1 MTGKIKLVHSGGN
14 SVSVAVPTNAPSASE
29 VAFKLPQAD
38 GTSGQRIVTDGS
50 GNLSFASAG
59 ASGKIL
65 QVKQAVKTDT
75 SSTANFGW
83 VTIPG
88 TDETGSGSLFEVNI
102 TPAATSS
109 KILVTWGIHLS
120 VASSVYSGGL
130 KLRRDSTDLFIGDT
144 SSSRTRA
151 SNWAVGWSS
160 YANRH
165 PWFLGGTFLDSPNTT
180 SQVTYQIQYTS
191 GYNSYTVYVNRPHSL
206 WADTSAVGLTPSS
219 ITCQEVAA

>member
-1 MTGKIKLVHSGGN
+1 MSSRLIVNSIRHTG
-14 SVSVAVPTNAPSASE
+14 ASSD
-29 VAFKLPQAD
+29 ALTLD
-38 GTSGQRIVTDGS
+38 SS
-50 GNLSFASAG
+50 GNVTCNGTATGFG
-59 ASGKIL
+59 GGKIL

-75 SSTANFGW
+75 SSTTNFGW

-102 TPAATSS
+102 TPTATSS

-120 VASSVYSGGL
+120 VSSSVYSGGL

-144 SSSRTRA
+144 SSNRTRA
-151 SNWAVGWSS
+151 TNWVVGWDN

-180 SQVTYQIQYTS
+180 SQVTYHIQYTS
-191 GYNSYTVYVNRPHSL
+191 GYDSSYTVYINRPHSL
-206 WADTSAVGLTPSS
+206 WANSQSVGVTPSS
-219 ITCQEVAA
+219 ITCQEVGA

>member
-1 MTGKIKLVHSGGN
+1 MTSRLIVNQIRHTG
-14 SVSVAVPTNAPSASE
+14 ASAD
-29 VAFKLPQAD
+29 AITMDA
-38 GTSGQRIVTDGS
+38 S
-50 GNLSFASAG
+50 GNVTFPANATCSGTASG
-59 ASGKIL
+59 FGGGKIL

-75 SSTANFGW
+75 SSTTNFGW

-102 TPAATSS
+102 TPAANSS
-109 KILVTWGIHLS
+109 KILVNWGIHFA
-120 VASSVYSGGL
+120 VSSSIYSGGL

-144 SSSRTRA
+144 SGSRTRA
-151 SNWAVGWSS
+151 SNWVVGWNSHGG
-160 YANRH
+160 RH

-191 GYNSYTVYVNRPHSL
+191 GYDSNYVVYVNRPHDL
-206 WADTSAVGLTPSS
+206 WDNAKSVGVTPSS

>member
-1 MTGKIKLVHSGGN
+1 MSSRLIVNSIRHTG
-14 SVSVAVPTNAPSASE
+14 ASSD
-29 VAFKLPQAD
+29 ALTLD
-38 GTSGQRIVTDGS
+38 SS
-50 GNLSFASAG
+50 GNVTCNGTATGFG
-59 ASGKIL
+59 GGKIL

-75 SSTANFGW
+75 SSTTNFGW

-102 TPAATSS
+102 TPTATSS

-120 VASSVYSGGL
+120 VSSSVYSGGL

-144 SSSRTRA
+144 SSNRTRA
-151 SNWAVGWSS
+151 TNWVVGWDS

-180 SQVTYQIQYTS
+180 SQVTYHIQYTS
-191 GYNSYTVYVNRPHSL
+191 GYDSSYTVYINRPHSL
-206 WADTSAVGLTPSS
+206 WANSQSVGVTPSS
-219 ITCQEVAA
+219 ITCQEVGA

>member
-1 MTGKIKLVHSGGN
+1 MSSRLIVNSIRHTG
-14 SVSVAVPTNAPSASE
+14 ASSD
-29 VAFKLPQAD
+29 ALTLD
-38 GTSGQRIVTDGS
+38 SS
-50 GNLSFASAG
+50 GNVTCNGTATGFG
-59 ASGKIL
+59 GGKIL

-75 SSTANFGW
+75 SSTTNFGW

-102 TPAATSS
+102 TPTATSS

-120 VASSVYSGGL
+120 VSSSVYSGGL

-144 SSSRTRA
+144 SSNRTRA
-151 SNWAVGWSS
+151 TNWVVGWDN

-180 SQVTYQIQYTS
+180 SQVTYHIQYTS
-191 GYNSYTVYVNRPHSL
+191 GYDSSYTVYINRPHSL
-206 WADTSAVGLTPSS
+206 WANSQSVGVTPSS

>member
-1 MTGKIKLVHSGGN
+1 MAISINGSTNVITGLAVGG
-14 SVSVAVPTNAPSASE
+14 
-29 VAFKLPQAD
+29 LPD
-38 GTSGQRIVTDGS
+38 GTIDADSLASNAVTAAKLASGVG
-50 GNLSFASAG
+50 
-59 ASGKIL
+59 GKIL

-75 SSTANFGW
+75 SSTTNFGW

-88 TDETGSGSLFEVNI
+88 TDETSSGSLFEVNI

>member
-1 MTGKIKLVHSGGN
+1 MSQIKLLHSGGN
-14 SVSVAVPTNAPSASE
+14 GVILAAPSSNPASDLTL
-29 VAFKLPQAD
+29 KLPQSD
-38 GTSGQRIVTDGS
+38 GSSGQAIVTDAS
-50 GNLSFASAG
+50 GNLSFADAG
-59 ASGKIL
+59 GGKIL

-75 SSTANFGW
+75 SSTTNFGW

-102 TPAATSS
+102 TPAANSS
-109 KILVTWGIHLS
+109 KILVNWGIHFAVS
-120 VASSVYSGGL
+120 SSVYSGGL

-144 SSSRTRA
+144 SGSRTRA
-151 SNWAVGWSS
+151 SNWVVGWSS
-160 YANRH
+160 YGGRH

-191 GYNSYTVYVNRPHSL
+191 GYDSNYVVYVNRPHDL
-206 WADTSAVGLTPSS
+206 WDNAKAVGVTPSS

>member
-1 MTGKIKLVHSGGN
+1 MTSRLIVNQIRHTG
-14 SVSVAVPTNAPSASE
+14 ASAD
-29 VAFKLPQAD
+29 AITMDA
-38 GTSGQRIVTDGS
+38 S
-50 GNLSFASAG
+50 GNVTFPANATCSGTASG
-59 ASGKIL
+59 FGGGKIL

-75 SSTANFGW
+75 SSTTNFGW

-102 TPAATSS
+102 TPAANSS
-109 KILVTWGIHLS
+109 KILVNWGIHFA
-120 VASSVYSGGL
+120 VSSSIYSGGL

-144 SSSRTRA
+144 SGSRTRA
-151 SNWAVGWSS
+151 SNWVVGWNSHGG
-160 YANRH
+160 RH

-191 GYNSYTVYVNRPHSL
+191 GYDSNYVVYVNRPHDL
-206 WADTSAVGLTPSS
+206 WDNAKAVGVTPSS